1 MSVIATVRPI
11 PAPLPYRPD
20 IDGLRALAVLAVV
33 LYHAFP
39 DKLRGGFIGVDV
51 FFVISGYL
59 ISRIIYRGMQHDA
72 FSFAGFYGHRVRRIF
87 PALVLV
93 LAVCYGFG
101 AVALLDDEF
110 AQLARHTAASA
121 GFVQNLVLYRES
133 GYFDNA
139 SELKP
144 LMHLW
149 SLAVE
154 EQFYLVFPV
163 LVWAAWRRGWN
174 LAAVVGGLALLSF
187 GLNVAGV
194 DADPARTFF
203 LPQTRLWELLA
214 GALLA
219 HVQGRAAAAPA
230 PQSAALAANL
240 GAAGGLLLLLG
251 AAVGLSKA
259 QAYPGWW
266 ALLPV
271 LGGVLLIMAGPQAL
285 INRHLL
291 GSRPLRWIGKIS
303 YPLYLWHWPLLAFSR
318 ILDELPIGE
327 RNAAVLLSFVLAWLT
342 WRLVEQ
348 PLRYGGHGARKTV
361 LLGVAL
367 ACLAGLGL
375 HPVELGRAGLQTAQ
389 LRNRLNRFDYP
400 YKQSCQPMLGAGYDG
415 GWCNSGNAGALAPDT
430 LLVGD
435 SFSNAYA
442 PMLAERARDGG
453 GGRFVQIG
461 MGGCPVL
468 AGYGRPDCRAFSQ
481 AVAGYLQ
488 RTPSLRTVILAGHWP
503 AYVDHQE
510 LGPQV
515 ESAASFDL
523 AFARTVAQYQARGL
537 QVVVLLAP
545 PTGSK
550 PRACIARPI
559 TLTTKRLCD
568 VPTATATDNDGG
580 YRIRMLPL
588 LAQHKVAV
596 FDPFPVLCPGKICKT
611 LDGERILYA
620 DINHLSLFGA
630 QYLARNGRPALDAVL
645 PRHEKNPQGA

>member
-1 MSVIATVRPI
+1 MSVISTAP
-11 PAPLPYRPD
+11 PAPASLPYRPD

-33 LYHAFP
+33 FYHAFP
-39 DKLRGGFIGVDV
+39 DKLRGGFVGVDV

-59 ISRIIYRGMQHDA
+59 ISHIIYHGLQQGA
-72 FSFAGFYGHRVRRIF
+72 FSFASFYSHRVRRIF

-93 LAVCYGFG
+93 LAACYGLG
-101 AVALLDDEF
+101 AAALLDDEF

-154 EQFYLVFPV
+154 EQFYLLFPV
-163 LVWAAWRRGWN
+163 LVWAVWRRGWN

-194 DADPARTFF
+194 DDHPARTFF

-219 HVQGRAAAAPA
+219 QAQRRAGWAPA
-230 PQSAALAANL
+230 PRRAALGGNL
-240 GAAGGLLLLLG
+240 CALAGLALLLG
-251 AAVGLSKA
+251 SAVGLSKA
-259 QAYPGWW
+259 QAFPGWW

-271 LGGVLLIMAGPQAL
+271 LGGVLLIMAGPQAW

-303 YPLYLWHWPLLAFSR
+303 YPLYLWHWPLLAFAR

-327 RNAAVLLSFVLAWLT
+327 RNAAVILSFVLAWLT

-375 HPVELGRAGLQTAQ
+375 HPIELGRTGVQTAQ
-389 LRNRLNRFDYP
+389 LRNSLNRFDYP
-400 YKQSCQPMLGAGYDG
+400 YKQSCRPMLGAGFDG
-415 GWCNSGNAGALAPDT
+415 GWCNAGNAGALPPDT
-430 LLVGD
+430 LLIGD

-442 PMLAERARDGG
+442 PMLAEHVRDEGER
-453 GGRFVQIG
+453 RFVQIG

-468 AGYGRPDCRAFSQ
+468 ADYGRPDCRAFSQ

-503 AYVDHQE
+503 AYVDRQE

-515 ESAASFDL
+515 ETAASFDQ
-523 AFARTVAQYQARGL
+523 AFARSVAQYQARGL

-550 PRACIARPI
+550 PRSCIARPI
-559 TLTTKRLCD
+559 TLTHKRLCD
-568 VPTATATDNDGG
+568 VPTEIATDNDGG
-580 YRIRMLPL
+580 YRSRMLPL
-588 LAQHKVAV
+588 LAQHRVAV
-596 FDPFPVLCPGKICKT
+596 FDPFPVLCPGKVCKT
-611 LDGERILYA
+611 LDGEHILYA

-630 QYLARNGRPALDAVL
+630 QYLARNGKPALDAAL
-645 PRHEKNPQGA
+645 PRHGKSPQGA